1 MRTIDFGPELTT
13 NEDRTYRGSRFSEVR
28 DAIFAN
34 PYYGAVWP
42 GPGDESIPRAKVTN
56 RSVFAGI
63 LPFGKPFFF
72 GQAAARTVDSHADLR
87 WGADGKGFRR
97 LVHPNGI
104 CLTGLWE
111 ITEETPYSGY
121 FVKGK
126 EALIVGRYSTCCTE
140 TRRGHTRS
148 LSLVGKLFPTTD
160 QEHKEPL
167 RTANFITQQDF
178 GGDHTDYI
186 NDAETRNAPDT
197 SFWRRGSGIPILL
210 LTGIVLMR
218 ADKEATIRQLH
229 EIAELGR
236 LPNQPMCAPKFM
248 RLVVASDQPR
258 IEGEELDFRDEIL
271 AQIYDPGDPTPRRTL
286 TFHIEV
292 TDEGWVRGAQILV
305 RRTFKNW
312 HRIGKI
318 TFEKAVASVNG
329 DRVIHFHHAH
339 WRGDR
344 NDPATAVRVNERR
357 VA

>member
-1 MRTIDFGPELTT
+1 MNTTDFGPELTT
-13 NEDRTYRGSRFSEVR
+13 NEDRTYRGSRFAEVR

-34 PYYGAVWP
+34 PYYGKVWP
-42 GPGDESIPRAKVTN
+42 GPGDESIPRAEVTN

-72 GQAAARTVDSHADLR
+72 GQAARRTVDAHGDLR
-87 WGADGKGFRR
+87 WGADRKGFRR
-97 LVHPNGI
+97 LLHPNGI

-111 ITEETPYSGY
+111 ITEKTTYSGY
-121 FVKGK
+121 FARGS

-140 TRRGHTRS
+140 TRRGHSRS

-160 QEHKEPL
+160 EEHKEPL
-167 RTANFITQQDF
+167 PTANFITQQDF
-178 GGDHTDYI
+178 GGDYTDYI

-229 EIAELGR
+229 EIAELGKPAD
-236 LPNQPMCAPKFM
+236 LPGRAPKFM
-248 RLVVASDQPR
+248 RLVVDADQPR

-292 TDEGWVRGAQILV
+292 TDEGWVRGAQIVV

-312 HRIGKI
+312 QRIGKI
-318 TFEKAVASVNG
+318 TFDKAVASVNG
-329 DRVIHFHHAH
+329 DRVIHFHHAL
-339 WRGDR
+339 WRDKR
-344 NDPATAVRVNERR
+344 DDPETTVRVNERR
-357 VA
+357 VD